1 MRHTLQNVTTRL
13 TRKTFVGDVKVNT
26 LLEGSSTIV
35 SKSLKAKMI
44 NGEQVYLI
52 TKGSTNVGAIYAQD
66 SVISTETGDV
76 FVGLMQ
82 GNIKVILNILCY
94 F

>member
-1 MRHTLQNVTTRL
+1 MQNVIIRL
-13 TRKTFVGDVKVNT
+13 TRETFVGDVKVNT

-44 NGEQVYLI
+44 NGEQVYLT

-66 SVISTETGDV
+66 SMISTEIGDV
-76 FVGLMQ
+76 HVGLMQ
-82 GNIKVILNILCY
+82 GNIKVSPNIIY
-94 F
+94 YY